1 MNMKLNKEN
10 SNLIKVGNVVK
21 FTYPNQ
27 STKTGVVYGI
37 PAEGNWGILC
47 NGPNATTFGVG
58 VEMFTGELEFE
69 VLEEHEPVAIFGMQY
84 DFVSNH
90 Q

>member
-1 MNMKLNKEN
+1 MKLTKEN
-10 SNLIKVGNVVK
+10 SNLIKVGDVVK
-21 FTYPNQ
+21 FTYPNKT
-27 STKTGVVYGI
+27 SNTGVVYGI

-47 NGPNATTFGVG
+47 NRENGGRFGHG
-58 VEMFTGELEFE
+58 VAMFTGEIDFE
-69 VLEEHEPVAIFGMQY
+69 ILKEHEPVAIFGMQY